1 MLSLMWGR
9 LGMLWYGLGSH
20 QLISLLYTARRGWR
34 VVLFVCLYLNQH
46 SLSLCQLSSFEI
58 LICKEISAGGWEV
71 AD

>member
-1 MLSLMWGR
+1 
-9 LGMLWYGLGSH
+9 MLWYGLGSH
-20 QLISLLYTARRGWR
+20 QLILLLYCQEG
-34 VVLFVCLYLNQH
+34 LEGCFVCLYLNQH